1 MEKYRLSFCTVNIM
15 TDNIAEVIIDDNIEV
30 SIEMVEE
37 HEKFL
42 CSVFK
47 GDFGVLDNKI
57 NTYSYS
63 LEAKLIMGSVVR
75 MKAIDSDFY
84 SSQGMQ
90 STQDIMER
98 RSMDSLNLKLFSGYE
113 LGWQQAYDWL
123 TLELHNKLKI
133 NHTV

>member
-1 MEKYRLSFCTVNIM
+1 METYRLSFCTVNIL

-30 SIEMVEE
+30 SMEMVEE
-37 HEKFL
+37 HDKFL

-47 GDFGVLDNKI
+47 GNFGVLVNKI

-63 LEAKLIMGSVVR
+63 LEAKFIMGSVVR
-75 MKAIDSDFY
+75 MKAIASVFY
-84 SSQGMQ
+84 SSQGMK
-90 STQDIMER
+90 STQNIIEK

-123 TLELHNKLKI
+123 MLELLNKFKI
-133 NHTV
+133 NNTA